1 MVNKSTITTAQ
12 LLNLYDIT
20 YVYLPCLVW
29 KKKENRKKEN
39 RNLTIELGGSCAK
52 VELVA
57 LISENMSPP

>member
-29 KKKENRKKEN
+29 KKKKTEKKKTEIW
-39 RNLTIELGGSCAK
+39 LS
-52 VELVA
+52 
-57 LISENMSPP
+57 S

>member
-29 KKKENRKKEN
+29 KKKRKQW
-39 RNLTIELGGSCAK
+39 LLAFGGA
-52 VELVA
+52 
-57 LISENMSPP
+57 SPIWLSS